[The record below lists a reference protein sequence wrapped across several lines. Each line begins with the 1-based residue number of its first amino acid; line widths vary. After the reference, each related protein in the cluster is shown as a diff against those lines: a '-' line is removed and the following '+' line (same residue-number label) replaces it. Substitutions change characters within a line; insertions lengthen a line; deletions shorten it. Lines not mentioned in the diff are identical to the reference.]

1 MTSDPHALRSEA
13 DLEAIYGEV
22 VPAAKI
28 KELPVI
34 IDEIRQFIDASP
46 FLILATAGPEGLDC
60 SPRGDPAGQL
70 VRIVD
75 DRTIQIPDRRGNNRI
90 DSLRNIVRDPRV
102 ALLFLI
108 PGVGETLRLN
118 GTARLTADPALC
130 ASFAMGDKVPRC
142 VIEIRIDTVFTQC
155 QKALVRSKLWDPAT
169 QIERSELPTVG
180 EIMTAITA
188 GEFDGA
194 AYDAAYPERL
204 RQTIY

>member
-1 MTSDPHALRSEA
+1 MGDVEHLISSEA
-13 DLEAIYGEV
+13 DLDAIYGEV

-28 KELPVI
+28 KELPVL

-46 FLILATAGPEGLDC
+46 FLILATVGPEGLDC
-60 SPRGDPAGQL
+60 SPRGDPAGF
-70 VRIVD
+70 VRIAD
-75 DRTIQIPDRRGNNRI
+75 ERTLLIPDRRGNNRV

-108 PGVGETLRLN
+108 PGVGETLRVN
-118 GTARLTADPALC
+118 GTARLTADPELC

-142 VIEIRIDTVFTQC
+142 VIEITIDTVFTQC
-155 QKALVRSKLWDPAT
+155 QKALVRSKLWDPET

-180 EIMTAITA
+180 EIMTAITD

-204 RQTIY
+204 KRTIY